1 MLNLLKVV
9 FLKIKKEGL
18 VFQYF
23 KYLIIGIISNIYSFI
38 IFIIIS
44 FLGFPINI
52 SSSLGMLVGILNTY
66 ILSRIYLKKVIVPHS
81 NKRLFFFSIYYAIA
95 ILITSQ
101 AIEILGSYKFLSY
114 NLAWLYCNII
124 ASILN
129 FVFLNFITL
138 ATKQ

>member
-9 FLKIKKEGL
+9 FLKIKKEDL

-38 IFIIIS
+38 IFKMIS

-81 NKRLFFFSIYYAIA
+81 NKRLFFFFNLLRNRNSYYK
-95 ILITSQ
+95 S
-101 AIEILGSYKFLSY
+101 S
-114 NLAWLYCNII
+114 N
-124 ASILN
+124 
-129 FVFLNFITL
+129 
-138 ATKQ
+138 